1 MNQSNFKGSGGS
13 SLMMSKKSKLG
24 IKQNP
29 YQQPQAFN
37 NFPNNQ
43 INNGYNQQQYQQY
56 QPYQKPP
63 SYQNYP

>member
-1 MNQSNFKGSGGS
+1 MNQSNFKGSGGG

-24 IKQNP
+24 MKQNP
-29 YQQPQAFN
+29 YQQPQIFN
-37 NFPNNQ
+37 NPSNNQ
-43 INNGYNQQQYQQY
+43 INNGYSQQY